1 MHPTRDTKILMYLQ
15 SGRRAGD
22 AGRWAASSGNE
33 NSMIGEPDTHERTS
47 LRPMSQAWFSFLVIG
62 ACRGLREARAP
73 RSLRLA
79 SPSNKRMHPTADTR
93 VVILGSRLGRRVMR
107 GVGFLH
113 VGSSR
118 AMKKRII
125 LWVITILSFLASAY
139 SVLGLLMV
147 ASFSATPNYPAERAQ
162 FNANLWG
169 SCTIGFFSI
178 GVIGS
183 IMLWRGRRKPAL

>member
-1 MHPTRDTKILMYLQ
+1 MP
-15 SGRRAGD
+15 
-22 AGRWAASSGNE
+22 
-33 NSMIGEPDTHERTS
+33 
-47 LRPMSQAWFSFLVIG
+47 
-62 ACRGLREARAP
+62 
-73 RSLRLA
+73 
-79 SPSNKRMHPTADTR
+79 
-93 VVILGSRLGRRVMR
+93 
-107 GVGFLH
+107 GVGLLH
-113 VGSSR
+113 VWYSR

-139 SVLGLLMV
+139 SMLGVLMV
-147 ASFSATPNYPAERAQ
+147 ASFSAAPNYPAERAQ